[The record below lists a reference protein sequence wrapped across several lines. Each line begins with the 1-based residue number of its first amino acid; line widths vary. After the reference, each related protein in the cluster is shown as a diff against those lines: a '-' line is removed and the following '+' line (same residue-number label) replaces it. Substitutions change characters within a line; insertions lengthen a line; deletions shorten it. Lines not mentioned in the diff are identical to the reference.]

1 MKHRRHHSR
10 SQTTRPPVRPG
21 APWWAYA
28 VLVVVSVTV
37 GVLVYVAL
45 THDYTALR

>member
-1 MKHRRHHSR
+1 MKHRRHSR
-10 SQTTRPPVRPG
+10 SQPGRPPVRPG

-28 VLVVVSVTV
+28 VLVVVSITV

-45 THDYTALR
+45 THDYTALH